1 MMEVIGANLDRIK
14 TPGPDAKV
22 YKDECFYSFDSPVRA
37 FKFTSGGTVAFF
49 ILLPPQECPTGLY
62 ICMNRWL
69 GVGKEYL
76 ERYSKRTDNVVFLHI
91 KRTKKQVEEKNE
103 APAEKVSRLAI
114 NMEGGFQTNKE
125 AEYDEEVA
133 IVVLPSMQKIEVRTR
148 H

>member
-1 MMEVIGANLDRIK
+1 
-14 TPGPDAKV
+14 
-22 YKDECFYSFDSPVRA
+22 
-37 FKFTSGGTVAFF
+37 
-49 ILLPPQECPTGLY
+49 
-62 ICMNRWL
+62 MNRWL